1 MLRVTIELVRFG
13 NEADKHKLG
22 VVEIANDASGNRE
35 IGNYNYR
42 LYGEDGKIFKSGR
55 VEDFPRLCLNAF
67 DLLFRALKD
76 AIGVRNGD

>member
-1 MLRVTIELVRFG
+1 MLRIRVELHHAVTRKVTTI
-13 NEADKHKLG
+13 G
-22 VVEIANDASGNRE
+22 VAEITNDGTTGSTE

-42 LYGEDGKIFKSGR
+42 LYLEDGKLWKSGR